1 MRASEQGASQRASSE
16 RRRRDRPE
24 SRSSRSIRGGGLG
37 TGGWHDVGAPIE
49 SIRKGDKMQG
59 IVTNVAPF
67 GAFVD
72 VGAARNAK
80 ILIESRLWKQFHVGD
95 RIDECVVKEVELDKR
110 RFCVTLQNAE
120 AAIAENRVPLEDL
133 REGDLVEGV
142 VDHTNAY
149 GIWVNVGAEVIG
161 RLNIARKY
169 TDQLSAG
176 QYLPDV
182 VVERIDLQRKK
193 LGLTMADPEAI
204 LDSAPITVAD
214 LLRREAQVGRNA
226 APATSQAPTTPPST
240 AVLPAPRPPGP
251 PLKSQEAGLRVGE
264 FVDGVVVEV
273 SAKVIMV
280 DIGLGHL
287 AALAVPAALRSQFQ
301 VEDEIQGM
309 RVERVDWDETRQKG
323 AVVLSLDEPELAV
336 DEAETSFNSDKV
348 SWERHS
354 EPGDVASSH
363 GSWYDWH
370 WSNSW
375 DWRRSQWGDWHQGP
389 SWWHRPYWAS

>member
-1 MRASEQGASQRASSE
+1 MNLQSKIDELLQYGTKADDEEMEALKREQNEILSQFDSIMEATSRRAAVEDWYPRHGLYWADMDDDDGGFWEECFLVGSLSDAKDDANADFVEGNETGAVIAISLGSSE
-16 RRRRDRPE
+16 PWENIDTTSSFYLPE
-24 SRSSRSIRGGGLG
+24 CLAPRGGRNLTAKE
-37 TGGWHDVGAPIE
+37 TGDYPY
-49 SIRKGDKMQG
+49 S
-59 IVTNVAPF
+59 
-67 GAFVD
+67 
-72 VGAARNAK
+72 
-80 ILIESRLWKQFHVGD
+80 
-95 RIDECVVKEVELDKR
+95 
-110 RFCVTLQNAE
+110 
-120 AAIAENRVPLEDL
+120 
-133 REGDLVEGV
+133 
-142 VDHTNAY
+142 
-149 GIWVNVGAEVIG
+149 VNVGAEVIG

-226 APATSQAPTTPPST
+226 AAATSQAPTTPPST

-251 PLKSQEAGLRVGE
+251 PQKSQEAGLRVGE

>member
-1 MRASEQGASQRASSE
+1 M
-16 RRRRDRPE
+16 
-24 SRSSRSIRGGGLG
+24 
-37 TGGWHDVGAPIE
+37 
-49 SIRKGDKMQG
+49 
-59 IVTNVAPF
+59 
-67 GAFVD
+67 
-72 VGAARNAK
+72 
-80 ILIESRLWKQFHVGD
+80 
-95 RIDECVVKEVELDKR
+95 
-110 RFCVTLQNAE
+110 
-120 AAIAENRVPLEDL
+120 
-133 REGDLVEGV
+133 
-142 VDHTNAY
+142 
-149 GIWVNVGAEVIG
+149 
-161 RLNIARKY
+161 
-169 TDQLSAG
+169 
-176 QYLPDV
+176 
-182 VVERIDLQRKK
+182 
-193 LGLTMADPEAI
+193 
-204 LDSAPITVAD
+204 
-214 LLRREAQVGRNA
+214 
-226 APATSQAPTTPPST
+226 
-240 AVLPAPRPPGP
+240 
-251 PLKSQEAGLRVGE
+251 GE

>member
-1 MRASEQGASQRASSE
+1 
-16 RRRRDRPE
+16 
-24 SRSSRSIRGGGLG
+24 
-37 TGGWHDVGAPIE
+37 
-49 SIRKGDKMQG
+49 MQG

-80 ILIESRLWKQFHVGD
+80 ILIEPRLWKQFHVGD

-193 LGLTMADPEAI
+193 LGLTMEDPEAI

-214 LLRREAQVGRNA
+214 LLRREAQVNR
-226 APATSQAPTTPPST
+226 QAPTPPST
-240 AVLPAPRPPGP
+240 AVLPAPRAPGP
-251 PLKSQEAGLRVGE
+251 APKSQESGLRVGE

-336 DEAETSFNSDKV
+336 TDEAETSFNSDKI
-348 SWERHS
+348 SWERPHS
-354 EPGDVASSH
+354 EPGDVSGSY

-375 DWRRSQWGDWHQGP
+375 DWRRSQWGDWHQGQ
-389 SWWHRPYWAS
+389 SWWHRPYWGS